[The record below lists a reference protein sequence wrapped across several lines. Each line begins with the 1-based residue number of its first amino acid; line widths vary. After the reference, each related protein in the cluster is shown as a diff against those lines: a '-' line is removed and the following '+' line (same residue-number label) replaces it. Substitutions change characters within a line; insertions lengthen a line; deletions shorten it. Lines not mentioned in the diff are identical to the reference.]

1 MPDNKKDLILGIIR
15 YSFVIVLTIM
25 SLSVICSVIFASEYD
40 DPEPV
45 AAQGYDDGYDD
56 GYYDDEEEYYEVYED
71 DFSYALNPDRDYLII
86 VNDENEYEFG
96 GDYDTELQKDIVYL
110 PDCYGE
116 DTPIEYAAAEAFG
129 MLKKYLSEEKGIKI
143 ELYELYSAYRTW
155 DDQQWVCDYYSQYE
169 EDWAKNN
176 YIAEPGFSEHHTGL
190 LLDIVVWWPKID
202 AWATETPER
211 TAEDPK
217 FFRKIHKALADYGFI
232 DRYPKGAEDVTGYPN
247 EPYEIRFVGSSEV
260 AHEIM
265 DNDLSL
271 EEYVDSYSY
280 E

>member
-1 MPDNKKDLILGIIR
+1 MPNDKKGFISKIVL
-15 YSFVIVLTIM
+15 YSFVLTLAVF
-25 SLSVICSVIFASEYD
+25 SLSIICSVVFADEYD

-45 AAQGYDDGYDD
+45 AAQGYDD

-86 VNDENEYEFG
+86 VNDENEYVFG
-96 GDYDTELQKDIVYL
+96 GDYDEELQEDIVYL

-116 DTPIEYAAAEAFG
+116 DTPVEYAAAEAFE
-129 MLKKYLSEEKGIKI
+129 MLKEYLSEEKGIKI
-143 ELYELYSAYRTW
+143 ELYSAYRTW
-155 DDQQWVCDYYSQYE
+155 EDQQWVYDYYSQYE
-169 EDWAKNN
+169 DWAETN

-190 LLDIVVWWPKID
+190 LLNIVVWWPKIND
-202 AWATETPER
+202 WATETPE
-211 TAEDPK
+211 
-217 FFRKIHKALADYGFI
+217 FFGKVHKALADYGFI
-232 DRYPKGAEDVTGYPN
+232 DRYPKGAEAVTGYPN

-265 DNDLSL
+265 DNNLSL